1 MGLVCKLTDIS
12 VFMLVLTAFVVFSK
26 KVNKLPP
33 QGSPILD
40 ASNTIK
46 IALKEKSFEKAK
58 PSVLR
63 DNQRLELYAF
73 AQSASY
79 TDTYVEQVK
88 SGLLACKVRCVSMFL
103 LLPML
108 IQKLV
113 LSTIPVLH
121 HLLDSDVQ
129 QPHLSSWRDGPR
141 FNTKR
146 PDAEP
151 IDCLYARF
159 HPSFGP

>member
-1 MGLVCKLTDIS
+1 MNFVFRLTDIS
-12 VFMLVLTAFVVFSK
+12 VFMLVLTVFVVFSK

-58 PSVLR
+58 PSILR
-63 DNQRLELYAF
+63 DNHRLEMYAF
-73 AQSASY
+73 AKSATY

-88 SGLLACKVRCVSMFL
+88 SGLLACKVRCVSIFS

-108 IQKLV
+108 TGVLV
-113 LSTIPVLH
+113 LPAVPVLH
-121 HLLDSDVQ
+121 SLLDSDFQ
-129 QPHLSSWRDGPR
+129 QFDLSSWCDGPR
-141 FNTKR
+141 FDTKR
-146 PDAEP
+146 LDAESL
-151 IDCLYARF
+151 DCLHARF
-159 HPSFGP
+159 HSSSGP

>member
-1 MGLVCKLTDIS
+1 
-12 VFMLVLTAFVVFSK
+12 MLVLTVFVVFSK

-63 DNQRLELYAF
+63 DNQRLEMYAF

-88 SGLLACKVRCVSMFL
+88 SGLLACKVRRISIFSL
-103 LLPML
+103 FPML
-108 IQKLV
+108 
-113 LSTIPVLH
+113 TWIPVLLVVPVLYG
-121 HLLDSDVQ
+121 LLDSNLQ
-129 QPHLSSWRDGPR
+129 QPDLSSRCDGPW
-141 FNTKR
+141 FDTQR
-146 PDAEP
+146 PNAEP
-151 IDCLYARF
+151 LDRLHARF
-159 HPSFGP
+159 HSSLGP

>member
-1 MGLVCKLTDIS
+1 
-12 VFMLVLTAFVVFSK
+12 MLVLTVFVVFSK

-63 DNQRLELYAF
+63 ENQRLGIYTF
-73 AQSASY
+73 AQSAKY

-88 SGLLACKVRCVSMFL
+88 SGLLACKVRCVL
-103 LLPML
+103 NCCLPSINANMD
-108 IQKLV
+108 
-113 LSTIPVLH
+113 LST
-121 HLLDSDVQ
+121 SCFS
-129 QPHLSSWRDGPR
+129 LSLQSAGPR
-141 FNTKR
+141 SST
-146 PDAEP
+146 
-151 IDCLYARF
+151 I
-159 HPSFGP
+159 

>member
-1 MGLVCKLTDIS
+1 MQRSIYSVRKLTDIS
-12 VFMLVLTAFVVFSK
+12 VFTLVLTVFVVFSK

-63 DNQRLELYAF
+63 HNQRLGLYTF

-88 SGLLACKVRCVSMFL
+88 SGLLACKVGYVSIFR
-103 LLPML
+103 
-108 IQKLV
+108 
-113 LSTIPVLH
+113 S
-121 HLLDSDVQ
+121 
-129 QPHLSSWRDGPR
+129 
-141 FNTKR
+141 
-146 PDAEP
+146 
-151 IDCLYARF
+151 
-159 HPSFGP
+159 